1 MAGNTQARI
10 KAARAAGEARLARA
24 QQSVPAVDAGLRW
37 FERERLSGAAL
48 LAGGLAYRFFF
59 WLVSFGLVL
68 AAIASFW
75 AHADPESL
83 ESAAKSTGLGGV
95 AAHSATSAL
104 ASGEH
109 TQYYFLVVGLFLS
122 AYFGLGAV
130 RALRVAAFLAWRL
143 RPAKLASPVKAS
155 AAFCGLAGLALVTGA
170 VLPALRGLGLVEIV
184 AVYAVAF
191 VVYGALILLA
201 FSHLPHPDGLDW
213 RALLPGAQMVAAGV
227 VGMHAFVVHYLAAK
241 LARSPDLYGSFGSA
255 TVVLVWLFLAGRL
268 LVAGMFLNATLW
280 HHHTETETSISSV
293 PDESGAAHPA

>member
-1 MAGNTQARI
+1 MARVEQVRTRV
-10 KAARAAGEARLARA
+10 KEMRATGEERLAQA
-24 QQSVPAVDAGLRW
+24 SESVPAVNAGMHW

-122 AYFGLGAV
+122 AYF
-130 RALRVAAFLAWRL
+130 
-143 RPAKLASPVKAS
+143 
-155 AAFCGLAGLALVTGA
+155 
-170 VLPALRGLGLVEIV
+170 
-184 AVYAVAF
+184 
-191 VVYGALILLA
+191 
-201 FSHLPHPDGLDW
+201 
-213 RALLPGAQMVAAGV
+213 
-227 VGMHAFVVHYLAAK
+227 
-241 LARSPDLYGSFGSA
+241 
-255 TVVLVWLFLAGRL
+255 
-268 LVAGMFLNATLW
+268 
-280 HHHTETETSISSV
+280 
-293 PDESGAAHPA
+293 